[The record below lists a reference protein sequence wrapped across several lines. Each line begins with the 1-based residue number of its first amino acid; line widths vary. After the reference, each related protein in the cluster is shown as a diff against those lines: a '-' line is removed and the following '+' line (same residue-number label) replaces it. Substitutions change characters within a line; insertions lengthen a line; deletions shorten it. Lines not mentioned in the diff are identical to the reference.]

1 MTKQEILEAIDST
14 IVANDKKA
22 ITAESL
28 ANILRE
34 MATATPEGGSDGS
47 GGEEVLR
54 FLFIDPMLGPELL
67 EIGEREISKDVLE
80 MLKGIMGE
88 GATFV
93 YDSIF
98 KYYDKMFAHNAEMYN
113 KLKEAALGGK
123 GVQAV
128 LDMSEAYSIIAR
140 LMFELQGVSFDELG
154 CLLQVSADPV
164 FMFMSS
170 AGASECEAGLTA
182 NSATLSSIFDIKGP
196 IMINLFPDGGFSLIT
211 DTYDLTIPDENYSLE
226 EAEQKENER
235 VYGQLEYDTDPS
247 VLRIWYHGGESTKQ
261 VLPLYISNGPVY
273 VTFLF
278 DTDIIKATLSE
289 DGSVTTTKIGS
300 INTTA

>member
-34 MATATPEGGSDGS
+34 MATATPEGGSGGS

-67 EIGEREISKDVLE
+67 EMGEREISKDTLE
-80 MLKGIMGE
+80 MLKEIVGE
-88 GATFV
+88 DVISV
-93 YDSIF
+93 YDPIF

-113 KLKEAALGGK
+113 KLKEAALAGK

-128 LDMSEAYSIIAR
+128 LDMSEVYSIFTR

-154 CLLQVSADPV
+154 CLLQVSADPA

-170 AGASECEAGLTA
+170 MGASECEAGLTV
-182 NSATLSSIFDIKGP
+182 NSATLSSLFDIKGP
-196 IMINLFPDGGFSLIT
+196 IMINLFPDGGFSLIA
-211 DTYDLTIPDENYSLE
+211 DTYDLTIPDENSTLGGSE
-226 EAEQKENER
+226 EKENKR
-235 VYGQLEYDTDPS
+235 TYSQLEYDTDPS
-247 VLRIWYHGGESTKQ
+247 VLRIWYNDGYSTKQ
-261 VLPLYISNGPVY
+261 VLPLYISNSPVY